1 MFYLNLFMRAIRE
14 HPLKGLSFI
23 FLCGLFILVLLA
35 QNIVNDFLQSKIAN
49 KNQYSYFYVLMSS
62 NENHEDVVRKLRDLE
77 EVKQIETLNQEVIA
91 KEVKKI
97 LSELDVNVL
106 SPVLDMDYVGFKII
120 FALKTSIR
128 SQQLVREYVERL
140 VDKKNLI
147 LGDIKDNISDRKA
160 SEDFLFR
167 KSHFVYPFI
176 LLSVISLWLIFFI
189 SVKRTLAK
197 IAYLVEQYQRRRQVL
212 LKTLLIGVGSWLVFF
227 IIVFSF
233 IPQVNH
239 LNIIGAA
246 LLVLI
251 TFIGGFKKD
260 MWES

>member
-1 MFYLNLFMRAIRE
+1 
-14 HPLKGLSFI
+14 LKGFGFV

-35 QNIVNDFLQSKIAN
+35 QNIVNDFLESKFA
-49 KNQYSYFYVLMSS
+49 KKDYFSYFYVLMSS
-62 NENHEDVVRKLRDLE
+62 SENHEDVVRKLRDLAE
-77 EVKQIETLNQEVIA
+77 IKQIETLNQAVIA

-97 LSELDVNVL
+97 LSELDVNTL
-106 SPVLDMDYVGFKII
+106 SPMLNLEYVGFKII
-120 FALKTSIR
+120 FGLKTSIR

-147 LGDIKDNISDRKA
+147 LGDIKDNISEKKDQ
-160 SEDFLFR
+160 EDFLIQ
-167 KSHFVYPFI
+167 KSHFIYPSI
-176 LLSVISLWLIFFI
+176 LLMVIGLWLVFFI
-189 SVKRTLAK
+189 SLKKTLSR

-227 IIVFSF
+227 ILIFSF

-239 LNIIGAA
+239 LNAVGVII
-246 LLVLI
+246 LVLFMI
-251 TFIGGFKKD
+251 VGGFKKN

>member
-1 MFYLNLFMRAIRE
+1 M
-14 HPLKGLSFI
+14 
-23 FLCGLFILVLLA
+23 
-35 QNIVNDFLQSKIAN
+35 NDFLQSKIAN
-49 KNQYSYFYVLMSS
+49 KNQYSYFYVLMSLS
-62 NENHEDVVRKLRDLE
+62 ENHEDVVRKLRDLE
-77 EVKQIETLNQEVIA
+77 EIKQIETLNQEVIA

-106 SPVLDMDYVGFKII
+106 TPVLDMEYVGFKII
-120 FALKTSIR
+120 FALNTSTR

-147 LGDIKDNISDRKA
+147 LGDIKDNISDKKA
-160 SEDFLFR
+160 SEDFLL
-167 KSHFVYPFI
+167 KKIHFIYPFI

-189 SVKRTLAK
+189 SIKRTLTK

-212 LKTLLIGVGSWLVFF
+212 LKTLLIGVGSWSAFF
-227 IIVFSF
+227 ILVFSF

-239 LNIIGAA
+239 LNITGTII
-246 LLVLI
+246 LVLI
-251 TFIGGFKKD
+251 TFIGGLKKN